1 MVSYEEVCGHLLYT
15 LFMAKMTVGTSMS
28 NTFLSKIFKNDINY
42 CVPPT
47 SCPFGNFPGVICVE
61 QLSAS
66 TMMLE
71 EAQFTEI
78 LVRQNGLNQ
87 PGVANPTIHFILGV
101 LGPCNK
107 LHNNL

>member
-1 MVSYEEVCGHLLYT
+1 
-15 LFMAKMTVGTSMS
+15 MAKMTAGTSMS
-28 NTFLSKIFKNDINY
+28 NTFLLKNYKNEINY

-47 SCPFGNFPGVICVE
+47 SRPFGNFPGVIRVE

-78 LVRQNGLNQ
+78 FARQNGLNQ
-87 PGVANPTIHFILGV
+87 PGVANLPIHFVLGV
-101 LGPCNK
+101 SGHVINYVIIR
-107 LHNNL
+107 NT

>member
-1 MVSYEEVCGHLLYT
+1 
-15 LFMAKMTVGTSMS
+15 MAKMTAGTSMS
-28 NTFLSKIFKNDINY
+28 NTFLFKIIKIEINY

-47 SCPFGNFPGVICVE
+47 SHPFGNFHSVMHVE

-78 LVRQNGLNQ
+78 FARQNGLNQ
-87 PGVANPTIHFILGV
+87 PGVANLPIYFVLGV
-101 LGPCNK
+101 SGHVINYIIT
-107 LHNNL
+107 NDT